1 MLHFFF
7 LSLISDKWS
16 NQIFSLRM
24 AINIGY
30 FGLSLNTSNLSGN
43 PFMNCFLSAAS
54 EVPAY
59 IVSTVLL
66 RKYPRKSLLSTF
78 LIIGG
83 GVILLIQFIP
93 ASK

>member
-1 MLHFFF
+1 
-7 LSLISDKWS
+7 
-16 NQIFSLRM
+16 
-24 AINIGY
+24 
-30 FGLSLNTSNLSGN
+30 
-43 PFMNCFLSAAS
+43 MNCFLSAAS

-66 RKYPRKSLLSTF
+66 RKCPRKSLLSTF

-83 GVILLIQFIP
+83 GVVLLIQFIP